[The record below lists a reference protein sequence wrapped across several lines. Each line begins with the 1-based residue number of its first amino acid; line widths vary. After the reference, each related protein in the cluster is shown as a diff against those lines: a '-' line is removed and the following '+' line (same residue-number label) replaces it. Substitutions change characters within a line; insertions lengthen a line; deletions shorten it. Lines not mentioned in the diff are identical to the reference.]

1 MQAKGGDVMNIILKH
16 KIAFIALIIAIAC
29 LAVTLWVTR
38 GKSSNG
44 TEVIDNSFLDNS
56 SIREVELL

>member
-16 KIAFIALIIAIAC
+16 KIAFIVLIIAIAC

-38 GKSSNG
+38 GKNSNG
-44 TEVIDNSFLDNS
+44 TEVVDNSFLDNS
-56 SIREVELL
+56 AIREVELL